1 MNLEAWE
8 GMGMEDAWADLGDLQ
23 NAWDNSDLLNK
34 AWSTADAYDFKSDN
48 PSHPRS

>member
-1 MNLEAWE
+1 
-8 GMGMEDAWADLGDLQ
+8 MEDAWADLGDLQ
-23 NAWDNSDLLNK
+23 NAWDNSDLLDK